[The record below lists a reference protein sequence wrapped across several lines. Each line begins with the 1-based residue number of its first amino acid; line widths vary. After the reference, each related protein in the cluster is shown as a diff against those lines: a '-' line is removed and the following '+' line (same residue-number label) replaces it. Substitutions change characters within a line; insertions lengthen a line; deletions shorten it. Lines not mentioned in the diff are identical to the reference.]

1 MPYSIM
7 LDAGHG
13 GKDPGAVYNGRQ
25 EKDDTLALT
34 LAVGEILQGR
44 GIDVLYTRTTDVY
57 ESPYQKAME
66 ANEAGADFFVSIHRN
81 SYPTDN
87 TASGVE
93 TLVYDRSGLKLQMA
107 ENIDEQLEA
116 IGFVNLGV
124 KERPGLV
131 VLRRTRMPA
140 VLVEAGFINSNTDN
154 QLFDDNFGDIALA
167 IAEGILD
174 TLQMNGLI
182 GNDMLPDSD
191 PGDTDNMP
199 GGGNIPGEGN
209 TPGGGNVPGGGN
221 TPGEGNTPGGGNVP
235 GGGNT
240 PGRPGNEPG
249 HSGGIPQYTVQAGA
263 FRNGAYADRLQKEL
277 LEQDFPAVTSQD
289 GGLYRVTVGTFP
301 TLDEAADME
310 RRLKRAGY
318 QTVIVSS

>member
-1 MPYSIM
+1 
-7 LDAGHG
+7 
-13 GKDPGAVYNGRQ
+13 
-25 EKDDTLALT
+25 
-34 LAVGEILQGR
+34 
-44 GIDVLYTRTTDVY
+44 
-57 ESPYQKAME
+57 ME

-87 TASGVE
+87 TVSGVE
-93 TLVYDRSGLKLQMA
+93 TLVYDKSGLKLQMA
-107 ENIDEQLEA
+107 ENINEQLES

-140 VLVEAGFINSNTDN
+140 VLVEAGFINSDTDN
-154 QLFDDNFGDIALA
+154 QLFDDNFDDIALA

-182 GNDMLPDSD
+182 ENNMNSGNMGNP
-191 PGDTDNMP
+191 PGN
-199 GGGNIPGEGN
+199 N
-209 TPGGGNVPGGGN
+209 
-221 TPGEGNTPGGGNVP
+221 
-235 GGGNT
+235 
-240 PGRPGNEPG
+240 RPGNDSE
-249 HSGGIPQYTVQAGA
+249 HSEGIPQYTVQAGA
-263 FRNGAYADRLQKEL
+263 FRNAAYADRLQKEL
-277 LEQDFPAVTSQD
+277 LEQDFPAVTSQG

>member
-167 IAEGILD
+167 IAESILD

-191 PGDTDNMP
+191 PGDTDNM
-199 GGGNIPGEGN
+199 
-209 TPGGGNVPGGGN
+209 
-221 TPGEGNTPGGGNVP
+221 P

>member
-93 TLVYDRSGLKLQMA
+93 TLVYDKSGLKLQMA

-140 VLVEAGFINSNTDN
+140 VLVAAGFINSNTDN
-154 QLFDDNFGDIALA
+154 QLFDDNFDDIALA

-182 GNDMLPDSD
+182 GNDMLPGSD
-191 PGDTDNMP
+191 PGDTDNM
-199 GGGNIPGEGN
+199 
-209 TPGGGNVPGGGN
+209 
-221 TPGEGNTPGGGNVP
+221 P